1 MTPAPFAALKHAPT
15 AVYLPACKYGCG
27 EMLMTDEGYM
37 CPICGRFMS
46 TSTRSPLAT
55 SLRSETGTR
64 ARWWRRSR

>member
-15 AVYLPACKYGCG
+15 TVYLPACKYGCG

-46 TSTRSPLAT
+46 YP
-55 SLRSETGTR
+55 
-64 ARWWRRSR
+64 RRPREAQV